1 MNYVRQ
7 GYQEMAFNDD
17 LDLEENIYVSKDGK
31 LCTLYTQC
39 AGEVFFNN
47 IEIHKHPIYKY
58 KFYIINDRDENL
70 YEVLQ
75 DDIDELGV
83 NAPATLIRE
92 VIEA

>member
-17 LDLEENIYVSKDGK
+17 LDLKENIYLSKDGN
-31 LCTLYTQC
+31 LCTLHKNC
-39 AGEVFFNN
+39 DGEVFFNN
-47 IEIHKHPIYKY
+47 LTIHKTPLYEYKY
-58 KFYIINDRDENL
+58 YIINDKYENL
-70 YEVLQ
+70 YEVLV

-92 VIEA
+92 VIEE

>member
-47 IEIHKHPIYKY
+47 IEIYEEKPDEAVLWVS
-58 KFYIINDRDENL
+58 KFGTCKPFPLFTGI
-70 YEVLQ
+70 
-75 DDIDELGV
+75 
-83 NAPATLIRE
+83 
-92 VIEA
+92 